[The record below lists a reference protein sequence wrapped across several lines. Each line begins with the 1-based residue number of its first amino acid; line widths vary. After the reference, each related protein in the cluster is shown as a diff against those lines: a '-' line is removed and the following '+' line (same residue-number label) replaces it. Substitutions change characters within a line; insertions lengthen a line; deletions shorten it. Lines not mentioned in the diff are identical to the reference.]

1 MSSSQR
7 RSFASSR
14 ASRIAAMRQWMT
26 SRRRNHRETVD
37 AETTA
42 IIVETTE
49 TIGKIVKTGKTATI
63 EKIVITVKTGMAAIT
78 ASTGTTKMNIASA
91 ATSVTTE
98 KDVRTGRT

>member
-14 ASRIAAMRQWMT
+14 ASRIAATRQWRT

-37 AETTA
+37 AVTTA
-42 IIVETTE
+42 ITGKTVTAEKTATTVITGRTVIV
-49 TIGKIVKTGKTATI
+49 VKTGI
-63 EKIVITVKTGMAAIT
+63 AAIT
-78 ASTGTTKMNIASA
+78 ESTGKTKMNIASA
-91 ATSVTTE
+91 VISVTTE

>member
-14 ASRIAAMRQWMT
+14 ASRIAAMRQWRT

-42 IIVETTE
+42 IIVEKTE

-63 EKIVITVKTGMAAIT
+63 EKIVITVRA
-78 ASTGTTKMNIASA
+78 GTTKMNIASA